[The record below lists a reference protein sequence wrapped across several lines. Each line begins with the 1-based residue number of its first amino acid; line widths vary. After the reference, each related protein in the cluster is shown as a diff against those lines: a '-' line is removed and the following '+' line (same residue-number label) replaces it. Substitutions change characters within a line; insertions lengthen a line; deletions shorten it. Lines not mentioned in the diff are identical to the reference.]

1 MTTST
6 AAASCS
12 SPAPASQNPPRVS
25 SEALHRICLEAGA
38 DDAGFVDIGRA
49 ALDNERPD
57 ILNAY
62 SRTRTVVCLV
72 ARLNPENMSS
82 PARHLSSDEFHH
94 STGTLAKAG
103 RTILRRLNDLG
114 VRGVAEPPDFPMDM
128 SRYPGKLW
136 NVSHKIMAVESGLG
150 VMGMNRLII
159 HPRFGNFIRLTSLL
173 IDADLDVW
181 GSPQEQSLCDR
192 CGLCQSVCPVGAIGR
207 DRPFDFMA
215 CMTHAYR
222 DNVVGF
228 MDMIDSATRSEDLDT
243 FRARF
248 SDRETASMWQSL
260 MYKMNYRCGYCMG
273 VCPAARPGMRM
284 GGRKEYI
291 REVVLPLRNRKEQV
305 YVAADSPAERK
316 ALANPSKEVRRVGFS
331 LARKQEQP

>member
-1 MTTST
+1 MTTPT
-6 AAASCS
+6 PTPCS
-12 SPAPASQNPPRVS
+12 SPAPANQNPPLLS
-25 SEALHRICLEAGA
+25 SGDLRRICLEEGA

-49 ALDNERPD
+49 ALDNERAD
-57 ILNAY
+57 ILTAY

-72 ARLNPENMSS
+72 ARLNPENISS

-94 STGTLAKAG
+94 STDTLANTG
-103 RTILRRLNDLG
+103 RAILRRLNDLG

-128 SRYPGKLW
+128 GRFPGKIW

-173 IDADLDVW
+173 IDADLDAW

-222 DNVVGF
+222 DNVIGF
-228 MDMIDSATRSEDLDT
+228 MDMVDSVIRSEDLDA

-248 SDRETASMWQSL
+248 SDNETASMWQSL

-273 VCPAARPGMRM
+273 VCPAARPGLLP
-284 GGRKEYI
+284 GGRKEYV

-305 YVAADSPAERK
+305 YVAAQSPAERR
-316 ALANPSKEVRRVGFS
+316 ALANPNKEVRRVGFS
-331 LARKQEQP
+331 LARRQEQD